1 MAQAQ
6 QFIIEGGYPL
16 KGKIRLSGAKNAT
29 TKMIIASLLTDEEV
43 ILENCPIL
51 GDVEITIELCKKIGS
66 KIEHKNGTLK
76 IKTPK
81 ITNYQIKKQT
91 RKNRISVLALSPLLH
106 RINKAELP
114 IVGGDKIG
122 ARPVNFHIKALRSM
136 GASIEEKNYSYVAK
150 TNGLKGANIKLAF
163 PSVGA
168 TENVILAGTLAK
180 GKTILSNAAV
190 EPEIIDLIKMLQ
202 RMGAIIEIGSN
213 RKIYIEGVNKLHGAK
228 YRIMPDRNEA
238 VSFAVIAIAV
248 NGDIFIEQ
256 ARQEDLI
263 PFLNTVRKI
272 GGEFEVEDKGIRF
285 FRKNKLKSI
294 ELETD
299 TYPGFMTDWQQPI
312 VVLLTQANGTSVVHE
327 TVYEDRFGYTKDL
340 NRMGADITV
349 FSKCLGEKI
358 CRFQEQNHPH
368 SAVIKGP
375 TPLHGVEL
383 KIENIRAG
391 CAHIIAALIA
401 KGKSKISGIEHLD
414 RGYEN
419 FEKKL
424 LSLGAKIKRI
434 NV

>member
-1 MAQAQ
+1 MLDNQT
-6 QFIIEGGYPL
+6 FIIEGKRAL
-16 KGKIRLSGAKNAT
+16 KGKIRLGGAKNAA
-29 TKMIIASLLTDEEV
+29 TKMMIASLLTDEEV
-43 ILENCPIL
+43 ILENCPNL
-51 GDVEITIELCKKIGS
+51 GDVQITAELCKKIGS

-81 ITNYQIKKQT
+81 ITNYQIKEQT

-106 RINKAELP
+106 RVNKAELP
-114 IVGGDKIG
+114 IVGGDAIG
-122 ARPVNFHIKALRSM
+122 ARPVNFHIKALEDM
-136 GASIEEKNYSYVAK
+136 GADIKEKDFNYIAK
-150 TNGLKGANIKLAF
+150 TDKLKGANIKLAY

-168 TENVILAGTLAK
+168 TENVILAGVLAN
-180 GKTILSNAAV
+180 GKTIITNAAI
-190 EPEIIDLIKMLQ
+190 EPEILDLIKMLQ

-213 RKIYIEGVNKLHGAK
+213 RKIYIEGVKKLHGVK

-238 VSFAVIAIAV
+238 VSFAIIAIAT
-248 NGDIFIEQ
+248 NGNVFIEQ

-263 PFLNTVRKI
+263 PFLNTIRRI
-272 GGEFEVEDKGIRF
+272 GGEFKVKDNGIEF

-299 TYPGFMTDWQQPI
+299 TYPGFMTDWQQPT

-340 NRMGADITV
+340 NKMGADITV

-358 CRFQEQNHPH
+358 CRFQEQGHPH

-375 TPLHGVEL
+375 TPLHGTEL

-391 CAHIIAALIA
+391 CAHVIAALIA
-401 KGKSKISGIEHLD
+401 KGESKIRGIEHLD

-424 LSLGAKIKRI
+424 LSLGAKLKR
-434 NV
+434 V